1 MKKTKTT
8 IFRFGRLHMHIL
20 PVLVWLGAV
29 ACVVMLFRH
38 RTQIETD
45 MIVVEDL
52 SLEVK
57 IAQDLLKQNA
67 IA

>member
-8 IFRFGRLHMHIL
+8 IFRFGRLHLHIL
-20 PVLVWLGAV
+20 PILIWLGAV

-52 SLEVK
+52 PLEVK
-57 IAQDLLKQNA
+57 IALDLLKQDA